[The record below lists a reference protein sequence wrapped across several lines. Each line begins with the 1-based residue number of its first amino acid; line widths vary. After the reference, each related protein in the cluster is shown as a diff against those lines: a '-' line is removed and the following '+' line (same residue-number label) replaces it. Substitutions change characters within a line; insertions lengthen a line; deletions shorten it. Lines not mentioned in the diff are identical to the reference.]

1 MIKAATKDS
10 VFLGLS
16 SKSLQLL
23 QQRKPIVFDGA
34 DIGIPGKQF
43 CISWGETEEAIAEE
57 LTQAGIIGP
66 QVVSVIDKFKKGG
79 AAHD

>member
-1 MIKAATKDS
+1 MIKAATTDS

-16 SKSLQLL
+16 TENLRRL

-43 CISWGETEEAIAEE
+43 CITWGETEEAIAEE

-66 QVVSVIDKFKKGG
+66 QVVNVIDMFKRQK
-79 AAHD
+79 

>member
-1 MIKAATKDS
+1 MFKAATKDS

-16 SKSLQLL
+16 TENLRRL

-34 DIGIPGKQF
+34 DIGIAGKQF
-43 CISWGETEEAIAEE
+43 CIAWGETEEAIAEE

-66 QVVSVIDKFKKGG
+66 QVVSVIDKLKRSGN
-79 AAHD
+79 